1 MRYRFNETNIA
12 TGLIKELLKEFNLPM
27 YTVYTEG
34 KPIYP
39 GKLYIKNSTIY
50 IGEGSGDS
58 AELVPV
64 NDYIY
69 NQKQINMTK
78 NLVINSSVYD
88 SYTHTYLGNYLR
100 FMRDYNRLNLMPLYN
115 CFNTET
121 LSGVNQFISLSSGNT
136 FEINT
141 YNTSNTYYLIPIKFN
156 EQYTIAIDSPV
167 TYELAC
173 MIHTPSGLTDL
184 SKELMA
190 DTYKKIPGSQFS
202 SPYLFSTDFDATKY
216 WSFENNLRLLI
227 KLPAIASNSTI
238 TVLEGNYTASAR
250 CQNSIVSSFAIDD
263 KNGFGIYPTRLSLL
277 DMNDGVSYPFAD
289 RLLEYLSNN
298 AIVPQEKITDNIGRL
313 QRAVYNNSRFKGAY
327 DIWDPQL
334 RISLFNRLSDK
345 TNKKNFYNIYRE
357 DAGNTPASKM
367 SLLLGNTTQGAS
379 PTPEAPQEIH
389 SVKGDNEIR
398 VVGFNIWDEVTANGY
413 YGTNG
418 AFTPNASYIAGKNK
432 IPLLPSTQYCITS
445 LSGNLGR
452 ICFYNADG
460 SFNSTTVNYVGA
472 TATKYTFTT
481 NANVYYMTF
490 DMRSGYGTTYKNDIC
505 INVSDTEKNGTYEPY
520 KAQVYP
526 INLDSIEL
534 NALGTYKDYF
544 HKANGKWYLHKAIG
558 SQVGSTAPNSS
569 GTASSGAYRYNY
581 ATVTRFKEYT
591 EAQGGASS
599 HFTYN
604 INYNAP
610 SGNFYNTGG
619 NIIFFCDI
627 APADIGAWAQENKPI
642 FYGILATPTET
653 EITDTTLISQLEE
666 LSKATGYDG
675 ETNIIQSNGDIQF
688 DISNLEKIIEINKE
702 IAEESKPIVDINE
715 NIKFIDTTPDLLS
728 YGDKD
733 VETFL
738 GVAR

>member
-50 IGEGSGDS
+50 VGEGSGDS

-121 LSGVNQFISLSSGNT
+121 LEGVNQFISLSSGNT

-334 RISLFNRLSDK
+334 RISLFNRLNDK

-367 SLLLGNTTQGAS
+367 SLLLGNTTQG
-379 PTPEAPQEIH
+379 
-389 SVKGDNEIR
+389 
-398 VVGFNIWDEVTANGY
+398 
-413 YGTNG
+413 
-418 AFTPNASYIAGKNK
+418 
-432 IPLLPSTQYCITS
+432 
-445 LSGNLGR
+445 
-452 ICFYNADG
+452 
-460 SFNSTTVNYVGA
+460 
-472 TATKYTFTT
+472 
-481 NANVYYMTF
+481 
-490 DMRSGYGTTYKNDIC
+490 
-505 INVSDTEKNGTYEPY
+505 
-520 KAQVYP
+520 
-526 INLDSIEL
+526 
-534 NALGTYKDYF
+534 
-544 HKANGKWYLHKAIG
+544 
-558 SQVGSTAPNSS
+558 
-569 GTASSGAYRYNY
+569 
-581 ATVTRFKEYT
+581 
-591 EAQGGASS
+591 
-599 HFTYN
+599 
-604 INYNAP
+604 
-610 SGNFYNTGG
+610 
-619 NIIFFCDI
+619 
-627 APADIGAWAQENKPI
+627 EN
-642 FYGILATPTET
+642 PTET

-675 ETNIIQSNGDIQF
+675 ETNIIQSNNDLSF
-688 DISNLEKIIEINKE
+688 DISNLEKILDLNKD